1 MPDTDLRPALKR
13 RHMDLIALGGVIGAG
28 LFVGT
33 GVVIRSTGPAVVLSL
48 LVAGLL
54 TVLVMRM
61 LAEMAVSR
69 PAHGAFSAHAA
80 QAFGPRAGFVVGWLY
95 WYFFTIVVAVE
106 AVAGGKLVR
115 LWLPDVP
122 LWAASLVPLAALV
135 LTNLRSTRAYGEFEY
150 WFSSLKVAAI
160 VVFLGLGAVAL
171 LGFWPGA
178 QGLSGLTEHGGFAPE
193 GVGAVITAVV
203 PCVAFYTG
211 TEIVTI
217 AASESAEPQRAVARA
232 MRSIILRVV
241 AFYVLSVL
249 VVVAVVPW
257 NAPQIESS
265 PYAAVLAAL
274 HVPAASTI
282 MNAVVLTAVLSCLNS
297 ALYTSSRMLH
307 ALARRGDAPAGLAR
321 VSRDG
326 VPRRAVLAGTLVGCA
341 AVLVA
346 YLSPDLVFQ
355 FLVNSYGAIAL
366 FVYLAIAA
374 SQVRLRHR
382 DGPGQLRMWF
392 FPWLSYLTIAAM
404 AVVVLAMAFL
414 PDTSSQFWFGLLA
427 LAVVLVASE
436 FRRRRG
442 TGDRTTAEAAPVRT

>member
-61 LAEMAVSR
+61 LAEMAVAR
-69 PAHGAFSAHAA
+69 PAHGAFYVHAA
-80 QAFGPRAGFVVGWLY
+80 QAFGQRAGFTVGWLY

-115 LWLPDVP
+115 LWLPNVP
-122 LWAASLVPLAALV
+122 LWAASLVLLTAMV

-150 WFSSLKVAAI
+150 WFSSLKVVAI
-160 VVFLGLGAVAL
+160 VVFLGLGASAL

-217 AASESAEPQRAVARA
+217 AASESAEPRQAVARA

-241 AFYVLSVL
+241 AFYVLSVF

-265 PYAAVLAAL
+265 PYAAVLEAL
-274 HVPAASTI
+274 HVPAAGTI

-307 ALARRGDAPAGLAR
+307 ALARRGDAPAALGR
-321 VSRDG
+321 VGRAG
-326 VPRRAVLAGTLVGCA
+326 VPRPAVLAGTLVGYA
-341 AVLVA
+341 AVFVA
-346 YLSPDLVFQ
+346 YLSPDLIFQ
-355 FLVNSYGAIAL
+355 FLVNSYGAVAL
-366 FVYLAIAA
+366 FVYLAVAA

-382 DGPGQLRMWF
+382 EGPGELRMWF
-392 FPWLSYLTIAAM
+392 FPWLSYLTITVM
-404 AVVVLAMAFL
+404 AVVVAAMAFL
-414 PDTSSQFWFGLLA
+414 PDTSSQFWFSLLT

-436 FRRRRG
+436 VRRRRG
-442 TGDRTTAEAAPVRT
+442 AAAVVSNSPANS